1 MPRNGQFYYGK
12 SGFNFKRNNG
22 SGTKRTLPLGLLGGR
37 QSNVFNSYVPGS
49 GVGASNTSNRR
60 AKLRLATLCTPPSR
74 CGRFYPRLG
83 IHSRDSLNPIGF

>member
-22 SGTKRTLPLGLLGGR
+22 SGTRRTLPLGLLGGR
-37 QSNVFNSYVPGS
+37 EANVFNSYVPGA

-60 AKLRLATLCTPPSR
+60 AKLRLATLCAPPYR

-83 IHSRDSLNPIGF
+83 IHSRDSLAPIGF